1 MQQILVPIFIC
12 CVMPVAIVLIVFLY
26 KNNAARM
33 RSNIIIKAIE
43 ANNNIDADKLAES
56 LKKTPRTPLELL
68 NLRLLRGCM
77 FTLIGVGL
85 VIVGLFNKVNGSDPA
100 ADPVVMPMMMGF
112 ISFAVGVSYIIVYFV
127 TRKQVENDKS
137 EIR

>member
-77 FTLIGVGL
+77 FTLIGIGL

-100 ADPVVMPMMMGF
+100 ADPVVMTMMMGF

>member
-77 FTLIGVGL
+77 FTLIGIGL
-85 VIVGLFNKVNGSDPA
+85 VIVGLFNNVNGSDPA